1 MLLAHNGRHRLH
13 AAVRA
18 RNLSNFVTALSG
30 LQYRDTLLP
39 ASDARVAQRGDNV
52 SVHYTGTLADGT
64 VFDTSLSDSL
74 ASGQRRAAD
83 GTLLT
88 EGQQGGDLQGWER
101 GIPFQFSLGAG
112 EVIPGWDEGICGMG
126 VGGKRELIVPPHMA
140 YGNSG
145 AGDKIPPGAALH
157 FEVELLDAE
166 EASGLFAS
174 LSRLLPF

>member
-1 MLLAHNGRHRLH
+1 MLAARHGRRRLQ
-13 AAVRA
+13 AMRT
-18 RNLSNFVTALSG
+18 RSLSDYVTALSG
-30 LQYRDTLLP
+30 LQYRDTLVP
-39 ASDARVAQRGDNV
+39 AADARVAQRGDNV
-52 SVHYTGTLADGT
+52 SVHYTGTLRDGT

-83 GTLLT
+83 GTLLR
-88 EGQQGGDLQGWER
+88 EDQQGADLKGWDR
-101 GIPFQFSLGAG
+101 GIPFQFCLGAG

-126 VGGKRELIVPPHMA
+126 VGGKRVLIVPPHMA
-140 YGNSG
+140 YGDSG
-145 AGDKIPPGAALH
+145 AGDKIPPGAVLH